1 MVLQQNEQADGTPES
16 APLTVTAPVP
26 YAPSG
31 SLRNP
36 FPPIADYAFL
46 SDCENTCLISSAGSV
61 EWLCVPRPDSPSV
74 FGAILDRGAGHFRL
88 GPYGVSVPAARRY
101 LPGSLIL
108 ETTWQ
113 THTGWVIVRDALV
126 MGPWHDIESR
136 SRTHRR
142 TPMDWDAEH
151 ILLRT
156 VRCVSGTVE
165 LVMNCEP
172 SFDYHRVSS
181 SWEYSAQAYGEAI
194 ARATKNPDSHPTL
207 RLTTNLRIGLEGREA
222 RARTRMKEG
231 DNVFVALS
239 WSKHPVPQT
248 YDEAAD
254 KLWQTSECWRQ
265 WINIGDFPDHPW
277 RSYLQRSAL
286 TLKGLT
292 YSPTGAL
299 LAAPTTSLPET
310 PQGERN
316 WDYRYAWVRDS
327 TFALWGLYT
336 LGLDREADDFFA
348 FIADVSGAN
357 NGERHPL
364 QVMYAVGG
372 ERSLVEEE
380 LHHLS
385 GYDNARPVRIG
396 NGAYNQMQHDI
407 WGTMLDSVY
416 LHTKSREQI
425 PETLWPV
432 LKQQVEEAIKHWREP
447 DRGIWEVRGEPQHF
461 TSSKIMCWVA
471 LDRGS
476 KLAELEGERS
486 YAQQWRATAEEIK
499 ADILANGVDSRG
511 VLTQRYGDDAL
522 DASLLLAVLT
532 RFLPSDDPRVRAT
545 VLAIADELTE
555 EGLVLRYRVEETD
568 DGLSGEEGTF
578 TICSFWLVVRAGRDR
593 RVPPGQAPVRAAAVL
608 RQPAASVRRGD
619 RAAHRTAPGQLP
631 AGVHPPGAD
640 QRGGARHPRGGG
652 VRQLGRVPARQRA
665 DVARTRLLG
674 GFVDDVDG
682 QGRRLVGEAVCAGPG
697 FGGQIG
703 HHREGVLTSPA
714 VGVLLRRHL
723 GDQAVLRGDVAEL
736 PQRAGVFGVHR
747 ERRRGALLPYRL
759 GFLEELLGV
768 VRIRV
773 EHRGLFDPVIV
784 VLFGLAG
791 HHVAHGR
798 PPGAVVDGFLGS
810 EHRAQTV
817 GVGHAV
823 GGIGHLVQLAGD
835 LDLRGPHDLVDL
847 IDREQHPV
855 QRRLLQRRHIGR
867 HRFAVP
873 HGGTGDGAYTPG

>member
-1 MVLQQNEQADGTPES
+1 MVLQHIDASDGASLDNESTFAVVSQP
-16 APLTVTAPVP
+16 
-26 YAPSG
+26 PSTGG

-46 SDCENTCLISSAGSV
+46 SDCETTCLISAAGSV
-61 EWLCVPRPDSPSV
+61 EWMCVPRPDSPSV

-126 MGPWHDIESR
+126 MGPWHDLETR

-165 LVMNCEP
+165 LVMSCEP
-172 SFDYHRVSS
+172 SFDYHRSTA

-194 ARATKNPDSHPTL
+194 A
-207 RLTTNLRIGLEGREA
+207 
-222 RARTRMKEG
+222 
-231 DNVFVALS
+231 LS
-239 WSKHPVPQT
+239 WSGHPSPQT
-248 YDEAAD
+248 FEDASD
-254 KLWQTSECWRQ
+254 KMWKTSECWRQ
-265 WINIGDFPDHPW
+265 WINVGDFPDHPW
-277 RSYLQRSAL
+277 RAYLQRSAL

-364 QVMYAVGG
+364 QVMYGVGG

-380 LHHLS
+380 LNHLS

-396 NGAYNQMQHDI
+396 NGAFDQMQHDI

-432 LKQQVEEAIKHWREP
+432 LKEQVEEAIKHWREP
-447 DRGIWEVRGEPQHF
+447 DRGIWEVRGEPKHF

-471 LDRGS
+471 LDRGA
-476 KLAELEGERS
+476 KLAELEGEKS
-486 YAQQWRATAEEIK
+486 YAQQWRVIAEEIK
-499 ADILANGVDSRG
+499 ADILEHGVDSRG

-532 RFLPSDDPRVRAT
+532 RFLPPDDPRIRAT

-578 TICSFWLVVRAGRDR
+578 TICSFWLVSALVEIGEFHRAKH
-593 RVPPGQAPVRAAAVL
+593 L
-608 RQPAASVRRGD
+608 CE
-619 RAAHRTAPGQLP
+619 
-631 AGVHPPGAD
+631 
-640 QRGGARHPRGGG
+640 
-652 VRQLGRVPARQRA
+652 
-665 DVARTRLLG
+665 RLLS
-674 GFVDDVDG
+674 F
-682 QGRRLVGEAVCAGPG
+682 A
-697 FGGQIG
+697 
-703 HHREGVLTSPA
+703 SPLHLYA
-714 VGVLLRRHL
+714 EEIEPRTGRHL
-723 GDQAVLRGDVAEL
+723 GNFPQAFTHL
-736 PQRAGVFGVHR
+736 
-747 ERRRGALLPYRL
+747 AL
-759 GFLEELLGV
+759 
-768 VRIRV
+768 IN
-773 EHRGLFDPVIV
+773 
-784 VLFGLAG
+784 
-791 HHVAHGR
+791 
-798 PPGAVVDGFLGS
+798 AVV
-810 EHRAQTV
+810 HVIRAEEEADSSGNFQP
-817 GVGHAV
+817 AN
-823 GGIGHLVQLAGD
+823 A
-835 LDLRGPHDLVDL
+835 PM
-847 IDREQHPV
+847 
-855 QRRLLQRRHIGR
+855 
-867 HRFAVP
+867 
-873 HGGTGDGAYTPG
+873 